1 MILVQPRDGNELAYA
16 TPFWKMLT
24 QLVEQS
30 FIVPGSM
37 FAPVPD
43 RFGMGPKPQHVEIV
57 QIGADNDRMLRELRD
72 LSIDFY
78 KTHRMYQR
86 GL

>member
-1 MILVQPRDGNELAYA
+1 
-16 TPFWKMLT
+16 
-24 QLVEQS
+24 
-30 FIVPGSM
+30 M

-43 RFGMGPKPQHVEIV
+43 RFGMGPKPQDVEVV

-72 LSIDFY
+72 LGVDFY
-78 KTHRMYQR
+78 KTHRIYQR